1 MRLLF
6 ASLAAVTAVAF
17 AAPSFAQDT
26 PSSPT
31 PTPITKPVKHRTSST
46 GCSALKGQSAREYC
60 LKQQRAHAH
69 ATKPHKASKKV
80 ASSKSAPS
88 TMPSDTAPV
97 TQSAP
102 SPSQSQSVAVP
113 PLPQKTL

>member
-26 PSSPT
+26 PSSSPT
-31 PTPITKPVKHRTSST
+31 PTPTTKPVKHRTSST

-60 LKQQRAHAH
+60 LKQRAHAH
-69 ATKPHKASKKV
+69 VTKPHKASKKV
-80 ASSKSAPS
+80 AKAAPS
-88 TMPSDTAPV
+88 AVPGDTAPV

>member
-26 PSSPT
+26 PSSTPT
-31 PTPITKPVKHRTSST
+31 PTPITKPAKHRTSST
-46 GCSALKGQSAREYC
+46 GCSALKGQSAKEYC
-60 LKQQRAHAH
+60 LKQRAHAH
-69 ATKPHKASKKV
+69 VTKPHKATKKV
-80 ASSKSAPS
+80 ASKSAPAA
-88 TMPSDTAPV
+88 PSDTAPV

>member
-31 PTPITKPVKHRTSST
+31 PTTKPAKHRTSST

-60 LKQQRAHAH
+60 LKRAHAH
-69 ATKPHKASKKV
+69 ATKPHKATKKV
-80 ASSKSAPS
+80 AKAA
-88 TMPSDTAPV
+88 TATVPSDTAPA

>member
-26 PSSPT
+26 PSSTPA
-31 PTPITKPVKHRTSST
+31 PTPITKPAKHRTSST
-46 GCSALKGQSAREYC
+46 GCSALKGQSAKEYC

-69 ATKPHKASKKV
+69 VTKPHKASKKV
-80 ASSKSAPS
+80 AKAAPS
-88 TMPSDTAPV
+88 AVPGDTAPV

>member
-26 PSSPT
+26 PSSSPT
-31 PTPITKPVKHRTSST
+31 PTPITKPVKHRVG
-46 GCSALKGQSAREYC
+46 GCSTLKGQSAREYC
-60 LKQQRAHAH
+60 LKQRAHAH
-69 ATKPHKASKKV
+69 VTKPHKASKKV
-80 ASSKSAPS
+80 AKAAPS
-88 TMPSDTAPV
+88 AVPGDTAPV

>member
-26 PSSPT
+26 PSSSPT
-31 PTPITKPVKHRTSST
+31 PTPITKPVKHRVG
-46 GCSALKGQSAREYC
+46 GCSTLKGQSAREYC
-60 LKQQRAHAH
+60 LKQQRSHAH
-69 ATKPHKASKKV
+69 ATKPHKTTKKV
-80 ASSKSAPS
+80 ASKSAPS
-88 TMPSDTAPV
+88 AVPGDTAPV

>member
-26 PSSPT
+26 PSSTPA
-31 PTPITKPVKHRTSST
+31 PTPITKPAKHRTSST
-46 GCSALKGQSAREYC
+46 GCSALKGQSAKEYC
-60 LKQQRAHAH
+60 LKQRAHAH
-69 ATKPHKASKKV
+69 VTKPHKASKKV

-88 TMPSDTAPV
+88 AVPGDTAPV

>member
-26 PSSPT
+26 PSSTPA
-31 PTPITKPVKHRTSST
+31 PTPITKPAKHRTSST
-46 GCSALKGQSAREYC
+46 GCSALKGQSAKEYC

-69 ATKPHKASKKV
+69 VTKPHKASKKV
-80 ASSKSAPS
+80 ASKSAPA
-88 TMPSDTAPV
+88 TVPGDTAPV